1 MRKKKNSQ
9 FNRLETV
16 KDGEEWTGVSYK
28 QLLSPAMRALG
39 TKARELYMVARK
51 QENMASKHAERR
63 RQGQYLDPVHYPLDQ
78 WSFLEEETR
87 QKVPFY
93 LNEALLVRH
102 KEAGKHPRDWLA
114 VITNGERI
122 YSDAKQLK
130 ADRKKLVAFGLLD
143 EIPVGAGIKRNIKGV
158 YVLSS
163 RWRELT
169 EQDIERIKKKE
180 LQRGRK
186 VPVREE
192 EKFLLE
198 VTNLS
203 PQK

>member
-1 MRKKKNSQ
+1 MRKKKDSR
-9 FNRLETV
+9 FNRPETAIE
-16 KDGEEWTGVSYK
+16 GEEWTKVSYK
-28 QLLSPAMRALG
+28 QLFSPSMRALG

-51 QENMASKHAERR
+51 QEGVASKHAERR
-63 RQGQYLDPVHYPLDQ
+63 RQGQCLDPVHYPLDQ
-78 WSFLEEETR
+78 WDFLEEAIG

-102 KEAGKHPRDWLA
+102 KETGERPRDWLT
-114 VITNGERI
+114 VLTNGRRI

-130 ADRKKLVAFGLLD
+130 ADRKKLVEFGLLD

-169 EQDIERIKKKE
+169 EQDIERIKKE
-180 LQRGRK
+180 LQIGRK
-186 VPVREE
+186 VPV
-192 EKFLLE
+192 
-198 VTNLS
+198 
-203 PQK
+203 

>member
-1 MRKKKNSQ
+1 MRKATKATPYS
-9 FNRLETV
+9 RETV
-16 KDGEEWTGVSYK
+16 KQGEQWFMVSLE
-28 QLLSPAMRALG
+28 QVLSPAMRALG
-39 TKARELYMVARK
+39 TKAIELYFVARR
-51 QENMASKHAERR
+51 QERNATYHALKAGHSLE
-63 RQGQYLDPVHYPLDQ
+63 PVLYPLDQ
-78 WSFLEEETR
+78 WDFLEEAG

-102 KEAGKHPRDWLA
+102 KEAGKRPRDWLA
-114 VITNGERI
+114 GITNGERI

-169 EQDIERIKKKE
+169 EQDIERIKKE

-186 VPVREE
+186 VPIRAEK
-192 EKFLLE
+192 KFLLE

-203 PQK
+203 PKR